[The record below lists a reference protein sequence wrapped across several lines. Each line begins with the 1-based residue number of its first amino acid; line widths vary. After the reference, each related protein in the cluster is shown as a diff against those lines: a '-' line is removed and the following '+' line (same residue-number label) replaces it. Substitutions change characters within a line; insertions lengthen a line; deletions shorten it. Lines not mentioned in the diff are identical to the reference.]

1 MKMERIIP
9 EGGTGDRA
17 EFAPSFECPRWAPYA
32 FLAGLLFYP
41 ALILLAF

>member
-1 MKMERIIP
+1 MERISP
-9 EGGTGDRA
+9 QGRTGDET

-41 ALILLAF
+41 ALILLFF